1 MKGLIKWASP
11 CKRIKKRWRE
21 GRREYKYIIG
31 RIKGD
36 VIIKASEIKAVIDF
50 ASTFESSNGQIPK
63 NKQTNKKQE

>member
-1 MKGLIKWASP
+1 M
-11 CKRIKKRWRE
+11 
-21 GRREYKYIIG
+21 IG

-36 VIIKASEIKAVIDF
+36 VIIKASEIKAVIGF